1 MIFSRTM
8 NEEDGNNRRKEE
20 DKEGKNLI
28 LQFNFTQFLQFDYEK
43 YKITDFFLRNDASFQ
58 LI

>member
-28 LQFNFTQFLQFDYEK
+28 LQLNFTQFL
-43 YKITDFFLRNDASFQ
+43 
-58 LI
+58 

>member
-28 LQFNFTQFLQFDYEK
+28 LQLNFMQFL
-43 YKITDFFLRNDASFQ
+43 
-58 LI
+58 

>member
-28 LQFNFTQFLQFDYEK
+28 LQLNFMQFLQFDYEK
-43 YKITDFFLRNDASFQ
+43 I
-58 LI
+58 